1 MRLNTCTPAKP
12 FEHLRPQPITLRA
25 LGSSPQADI
34 RQRRTVRAVL
44 AAAPHPSHGR

>member
-12 FEHLRPQPITLRA
+12 FDHLRPQPIALRA

-34 RQRRTVRAVL
+34 RRRRTVLIRL
-44 AAAPHPSHGR
+44 ATAAHPSHGR